1 MKFELLILAITGFFV
16 MNTYYD
22 GKYMEIAKS

>member
-16 MNTYYD
+16 MNIYYD
-22 GKYMEIAKS
+22 GKYIEIAK